1 MELPEDYVDLLADE
15 LAPFGLTFAAVQ
27 ENPDETA
34 ILFETEPRSFVR
46 SFGAVDVEE
55 SYGDQ
60 WPPACLD
67 LWVKVDPR
75 GDVVEVS
82 FEIWDLLA
90 DAAGSDPV
98 LAARLGSL
106 ADPVDQAAAVGEALR
121 VILEP
126 SDESAEVGES
136 W

>member
-15 LAPFGLTFAAVQ
+15 LAPFGLGFAAVQ
-27 ENPDETA
+27 DNPEETA
-34 ILFETEPRSFVR
+34 ILFEAEPRSFVR

-98 LAARLGSL
+98 LASRLGSL
-106 ADPVDQAAAVGEALR
+106 ADPADQAAAVGEALR
-121 VILEP
+121 AILEP
-126 SDESAEVGES
+126 SDESAEVDGS

>member
-15 LAPFGLTFAAVQ
+15 LAPFGLGFAAVQ
-27 ENPDETA
+27 ENPEETA
-34 ILFETEPRSFVR
+34 VLFEAEPQSFVR
-46 SFGAVDVEE
+46 SFGAVDVED
-55 SYGDQ
+55 SYGEQ
-60 WPPACLD
+60 WPPACLE
-67 LWVKVDPR
+67 LRVQVGPR

-90 DAAGSDPV
+90 DAAGSDPE

-106 ADPVDQAAAVGEALR
+106 ADPADQAAAVGEALR
-121 VILEP
+121 AVLEP
-126 SDESAEVGES
+126 PGEPVDES

>member
-15 LAPFGLTFAAVQ
+15 LAPFGLGFAAVQ
-27 ENPDETA
+27 ENPEETA
-34 ILFETEPRSFVR
+34 VLFEAEPQSFVR
-46 SFGAVDVEE
+46 SFGAVDVED
-55 SYGDQ
+55 SYGEQ
-60 WPPACLD
+60 WPPASLE
-67 LWVKVDPR
+67 LRVQVGPR

-90 DAAGSDPV
+90 DAAGSDPE

-106 ADPVDQAAAVGEALR
+106 ADPADQAAAVGEALR
-121 VILEP
+121 AVLEP
-126 SDESAEVGES
+126 PGEPVDES